1 MYSYNFYICVYS
13 FLEQIFVFKSEKKF
27 KNNRKNVKKKKK
39 CDLSGKFRDVSKPDG
54 REGGMTNGCRGDG
67 PASVHGV
74 HTVSGEPHNS
84 NVFHAHIDPY
94 CPPSPPNKPS
104 FQGLQITSLI
114 TMNEFI

>member
-1 MYSYNFYICVYS
+1 MICQES
-13 FLEQIFVFKSEKKF
+13 LEMSANQMGE
-27 KNNRKNVKKKKK
+27 
-39 CDLSGKFRDVSKPDG
+39 
-54 REGGMTNGCRGDG
+54 RGDDKWL
-67 PASVHGV
+67 PRRWPSLCSWV